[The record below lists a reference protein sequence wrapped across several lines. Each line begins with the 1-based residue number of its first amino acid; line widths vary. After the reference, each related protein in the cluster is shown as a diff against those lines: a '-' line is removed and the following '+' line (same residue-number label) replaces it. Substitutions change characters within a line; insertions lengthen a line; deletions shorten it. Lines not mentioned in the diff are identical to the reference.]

1 MTVAVHHQYIRPD
14 RTHLAAR
21 SVYEGRRPNYT
32 LRRTI
37 ALAAVL
43 LAVAI
48 AAQVAIGAVGA
59 LAGLDSRPAAASE
72 AEPAASETAAIGE
85 VTVRSIHVAEPGE
98 SLWSVADIYRGD
110 IDRGRYVDRLISLN
124 GGTSIEVGQAIRL
137 P

>member
-14 RTHLAAR
+14 RTHLGAR
-21 SVYEGRRPNYT
+21 GVHEGRRPNYA
-32 LRRTI
+32 LRRTV

-72 AEPAASETAAIGE
+72 AEPAAIGSAAIGE
-85 VTVRSIHVAEPGE
+85 VMVTSIHVAAPGE
-98 SLWSVADIYRGD
+98 SLWSVADLYRGE